1 MSINNSKKVVVGMSG
16 GVDSS
21 VAAAL
26 LKAQG
31 YEVTGAIMSIWEG
44 TESAGE
50 SVRHGCYGPGEAEDI
65 ADARRVAEI
74 LDIPFHIVDLK
85 DEYKSEVL
93 DYFCLEYLLGR
104 TPNPCLR
111 CNNSLKFG
119 ALARRVEESGIEF
132 DYFATGHYARKEYN
146 ETVGRYLL
154 RKAADLNKDQT
165 YFIASLFQE
174 QIARALFPVGDYTK
188 AEVRKLA
195 ADFGLPVTEK
205 VESQDF
211 VAGGYSSLLPA
222 ALVGPILDR
231 TGNVLGEHRG
241 ISSYTIGQ
249 RRGLGIPTKT
259 PVFVVDIDPARNA
272 VIVGEK
278 EDLYQD
284 ELTAAGLNWI
294 AIGRLSEPIE
304 VKARIRYRHQE
315 APAIVTPLSRDRVHV
330 KFKEPQMSIT
340 PGQAVVFYQ
349 GDIVMGAGTI
359 ERNNLKVM
367 NDLKVIKEVSHG

>member
-31 YEVTGAIMSIWEG
+31 YEVTGATMKTWGGVEA
-44 TESAGE
+44 AGE
-50 SVRHGCYGPGEAEDI
+50 GSHHGCYGPGEAEDI

-74 LDIPFHIVDLK
+74 LDIPFHVIDLK

-93 DYFCLEYLLGR
+93 DYFCLEYLSGR

-111 CNNSLKFG
+111 CNHSLKFG
-119 ALARRVEESGIEF
+119 ALVRRVEESGIEF
-132 DYFATGHYARKEYN
+132 DYFATGHYARKECDGAA
-146 ETVGRYLL
+146 GRNLL
-154 RKAADLNKDQT
+154 RKAVDLNKDQT

-188 AEVRKLA
+188 AEVRQLA

-205 VESQDF
+205 AESQDF

-222 ALVGPILDR
+222 APAGPILDR

-249 RRGLGIPTKT
+249 RRGLGISTET
-259 PVFVVDIDPARNA
+259 PVFVVDIDPTRNA

-278 EDLYQD
+278 EDLYRD

-294 AIGRLSEPIE
+294 AIGGLSAPIE

-359 ERNNLKVM
+359 ERN
-367 NDLKVIKEVSHG
+367 DLKVIEEVSHG